1 MRVLPN
7 DVQLQEEI
15 IALNNCCV
23 VVALQLDEILLH
35 REELQLNLVSLQPH
49 RSGVRHV
56 LLHNRSSN
64 HVEVVQFQ
72 LEFLHGGDVF
82 LELPW

>member
-35 REELQLNLVSLQPH
+35 REELQLNLVSLMPH

-56 LLHNRSSN
+56 LLHNRNSN

-72 LEFLHGGDVF
+72 LESLHGGDVF